1 MTTPIS
7 TSEPNRLSEE
17 QGEQV
22 SSLERALLNAG
33 SSYKSSPQTRAK
45 VLAGLGL
52 AAGSSALLAGSA
64 AASVSSAAKIS
75 WVKLLFGIS
84 LVGAP
89 AVPVGYYALHRASA
103 PAGGSARSSVTSVQT
118 APASEQAAAAP
129 EVAPAPAP
137 AMAGPM
143 LSAELSA
150 LDHARLT
157 LVGGDARR
165 ALDELDGYDRR
176 FPAG

>member
-52 AAGSSALLAGSA
+52 AAGSTALLTGSA
-64 AASVSSAAKIS
+64 AASVSASAAKIP
-75 WVKLLFGIS
+75 WTKLLLGMS
-84 LVGAP
+84 VVGAT
-89 AVPVGYYALHRASA
+89 AVPVGYYAMHRAD
-103 PAGGSARSSVTSVQT
+103 TT
-118 APASEQAAAAP
+118 APAAVSAP
-129 EVAPAPAP
+129 VAAPAPD
-137 AMAGPM
+137 
-143 LSAELSA
+143 LS
-150 LDHARLT
+150 T
-157 LVGGDARR
+157 
-165 ALDELDGYDRR
+165 
-176 FPAG
+176 